1 MVEDILPL
9 KEVVVESERD
19 QSSQAI
25 TVTDSVNLSLS
36 VFMCDTLE
44 RNNSNIL
51 SSLLLSSDLKGNIEN
66 PANYFS
72 DDANASSA
80 VDNLMLTH
88 GWSRFIWTD
97 IEKQSMPIE
106 FLPELRG
113 HVLTGRIKNQLTGI
127 PLSGIATLLSYPDK
141 TVQLYGTYADTN
153 GYFLLDAKHFSGK
166 KKLIICTSQPDSL
179 VQIELNS
186 PYATDFSSYRL
197 PAINLSTKEEIPLT
211 IRSISMQV
219 EEAYK
224 LKGKDI
230 ARARTDSTT
239 FYGKPSEQYLLDDYT
254 RFPIMEEVIRE
265 YVKGV
270 RLRKR
275 DGKFIFRVNNGLVN
289 TVFDNDPLIMLDG
302 VPLANTDRIMSMDP
316 LRIKQI
322 DVMTTKYY
330 LGRLSFNGIVSFR
343 TYDGDLGGFQQD
355 PKKFT
360 IDYEGLQAQKEFF
373 SPKYETMAKKVSR
386 LPDARLLLYWS
397 PTFTI
402 SNNEKELEFFSSDQ
416 PGVYKAVIQ
425 GISQNGKPVFEQCS
439 FTVKPK

>member
-1 MVEDILPL
+1 VGMKKIERNILLHSDGKLNIEMVEDVLPL

-36 VFMCDTLE
+36 VFMRDMLE

-113 HVLTGRIKNQLTGI
+113 HVLTGRIKNQQTGI

-316 LRIKQI
+316 
-322 DVMTTKYY
+322 
-330 LGRLSFNGIVSFR
+330 
-343 TYDGDLGGFQQD
+343 
-355 PKKFT
+355 
-360 IDYEGLQAQKEFF
+360 
-373 SPKYETMAKKVSR
+373 
-386 LPDARLLLYWS
+386 
-397 PTFTI
+397 
-402 SNNEKELEFFSSDQ
+402 
-416 PGVYKAVIQ
+416 
-425 GISQNGKPVFEQCS
+425 
-439 FTVKPK
+439 